1 MPSEQPDKRKRS
13 NLPLDTFGD
22 FQYRQA
28 LAEEMLPMIGRL
40 YRDNVH
46 LMLYGKLLVN
56 LSVSEIMQ
64 SHRFVRET
72 EKNELSEFETYQVIT
87 SLSSLELGPSEI
99 DIGIIAAAYLY
110 DSKDMEIEEFVNN
123 SVKDLIGKKGS
134 LLETAQDVVLFG
146 FGRIGRLLTRL
157 LVEDSGGGDNL
168 RLRAIVVRQSGED
181 DLIKRANLLR
191 TDSVHGPFKGTVRVE
206 EAEQKLIING
216 SEVNII
222 YANEPDSIDYSS
234 YGIKNA
240 LLIDNTGVWR
250 DKKELSKHLT
260 CKGISKVLLT
270 APAKDKIKNIVHGI
284 NNDVFDSKDTILGA
298 ASCTTNAIVPV
309 LKVLNDKYKIQSGH
323 IETVH
328 AYTNDQNLIDNF
340 HRKSRRG
347 RSAALNLV
355 ITETGAGKA
364 VGQVL
369 PELEGKLTANA
380 IRVPTP
386 NVSLAII
393 KLKLGKSLNREDLN
407 NFLRQIAFHSQYKD
421 QIDFTN
427 SSEIVSSDLVGNR
440 YAGIIDSAATICNK
454 DHAILYVWYDNEFGY
469 TVQLL
474 GLAKEMVGLN
484 YKRYP
489 DYQQSN

>member
-1 MPSEQPDKRKRS
+1 MPTDQPDKRKRS
-13 NLPLDTFGD
+13 NLPLDAFGD

-28 LAEEMLPMIGRL
+28 LAEEMLPIIGRL

-64 SHRFVRET
+64 AHRFVREA
-72 EKNELSEFETYQVIT
+72 ENNELSEFETYQVIT
-87 SLSSLELGPSEI
+87 SLSSLELGPSEV
-99 DIGIIAAAYLY
+99 DIGIIAAAYLF
-110 DSKDMEIEEFVNN
+110 DSKKMSMEEFVVS
-123 SVKDLIGKKGS
+123 SVKELIGKKGS
-134 LLETAQDVVLFG
+134 VLEDAQDVVLFG
-146 FGRIGRLLTRL
+146 FGRIGRLFARL

-168 RLRAIVVRQSGED
+168 RLRAIVVRKSGKE

-206 EAEQKLIING
+206 EKDEQLIING
-216 SEVNII
+216 SEVKII
-222 YANEPDSIDYSS
+222 YSDKPDSIDYSN
-234 YGIKNA
+234 YGIKKA
-240 LLIDNTGVWR
+240 LLVDNTGIWR
-250 DKKELSKHLT
+250 DKKDLEQHLK
-260 CKGISKVLLT
+260 CKGIEQVLLT
-270 APAKDKIKNIVHGI
+270 APVKGDLKNIVHGI
-284 NNDVFDSKDTILGA
+284 NNQEEGFKDKIIGA

-309 LKVLNDKYKIQSGH
+309 LKVLNDEFSIISGH

-340 HRKSRRG
+340 HKKSRRG

-355 ITETGAGKA
+355 ITETGAGTA
-364 VGQVL
+364 VGQIL

-386 NVSLAII
+386 NVSLAIM
-393 KLKLGKSLNREDLN
+393 KLNLEKSIDASELND
-407 NFLRQIAFHSQYKD
+407 FLRLTAFHSEYKD

-427 SSEIVSSDLVGNR
+427 SSEIVSSDFVGNR

-454 DHAILYVWYDNEFGY
+454 NHAILYVWYDNEFGY

-474 GLAKEMVGLN
+474 GLAKDMVGLT

-489 DYQQSN
+489 EYQ